1 MWRSGKAWR
10 RRARSIMAVGRG
22 GDEDAPPFVN
32 VFFELFFELGRDLF
46 DMGTLSPYPWD
57 LPRSGQ
63 QYGWWDSRNCPTL
76 SALESALGSHP
87 LRCPI
92 LCPSISSLTLLGA
105 IISSPRPQ
113 QRCRAWPDR
122 TTCRISAST
131 SASPYYGPPSRA
143 RPAHDYARAGAAR
156 RSVASPWHL
165 SAYCSATSD
174 RAHCAAA
181 HYTRSA
187 SQSLS
192 ACHFAWS
199 PEPLPHSGAKPDNLD
214 L

>member
-1 MWRSGKAWR
+1 MVPHGVRREGARYRVLWSDVGGGRPRPRPAAWP
-10 RRARSIMAVGRG
+10 ACQQA
-22 GDEDAPPFVN
+22 DEDSPPFVN

-122 TTCRISAST
+122 TTC
-131 SASPYYGPPSRA
+131 
-143 RPAHDYARAGAAR
+143 
-156 RSVASPWHL
+156 
-165 SAYCSATSD
+165 
-174 RAHCAAA
+174 
-181 HYTRSA
+181 
-187 SQSLS
+187 
-192 ACHFAWS
+192 
-199 PEPLPHSGAKPDNLD
+199 
-214 L
+214 